1 MTRDESERNKSW
13 SKLPDLFVGER
24 GGGGGGGGRDGV
36 LWAAEERGV

>member
-13 SKLPDLFVGER
+13 SKLPDLFVGE
-24 GGGGGGGGRDGV
+24 GGGGGGSDGI